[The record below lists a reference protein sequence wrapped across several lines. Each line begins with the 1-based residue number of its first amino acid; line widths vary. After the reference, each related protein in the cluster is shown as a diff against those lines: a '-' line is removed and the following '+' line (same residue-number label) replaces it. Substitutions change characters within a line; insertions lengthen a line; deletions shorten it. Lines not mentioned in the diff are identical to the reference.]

1 MNLFYSVNINESKSK
16 IILSD
21 DENRHLI
28 KVLRKS
34 EGEKITITD
43 GLGYVYNCQIINIFK
58 KQTELKVINYK
69 LVYSNKPKLR
79 IGISML
85 KKADR
90 FEWFLEKA
98 TEIGVCEITPIIS
111 QYSEKKK
118 LNMERSN
125 KIMISAIKQSV
136 RFYLPKLNNPIN
148 FDQFINESSYE
159 KNNFLAT
166 CKNDDLKLFQNS
178 IKKSQDIN
186 ILIGPEG
193 GFSKSEIDLAKK
205 TNFTPVSL
213 AENRL
218 RTETA
223 GVVSCMIFSFINN

>member
-1 MNLFYSVNINESKSK
+1 
-16 IILSD
+16 
-21 DENRHLI
+21 
-28 KVLRKS
+28 
-34 EGEKITITD
+34 
-43 GLGYVYNCQIINIFK
+43 
-58 KQTELKVINYK
+58 
-69 LVYSNKPKLR
+69 
-79 IGISML
+79 
-85 KKADR
+85 
-90 FEWFLEKA
+90 
-98 TEIGVCEITPIIS
+98 
-111 QYSEKKK
+111 
-118 LNMERSN
+118 MERSN

-166 CKNDDLKLFQNS
+166 CKNDNLKLFQNS